1 MQCFQRGRKL
11 GTWSQFKSQFPN
23 SGLEALYSMEKGFF
37 NANKKI
43 KITGKPLLHWPE
55 DTVVEEG
62 VWRDYYSGEKLGDF
76 EKPWKKLHDER
87 FGEGT
92 DCLGLSTWWP
102 DYDFVLQFDQSWWE
116 GSCTSSWR
124 GCPGNNRVSFL
135 SFMKSTFITI
145 TQVVRARMMNCHP
158 CSL

>member
-1 MQCFQRGRKL
+1 MGK
-11 GTWSQFKSQFPN
+11 
-23 SGLEALYSMEKGFF
+23 GLC

-43 KITGKPLLHWPE
+43 TITGKPLLHWPE
-55 DTVVEEG
+55 DTIVEEG

-124 GCPGNNRVSFL
+124 GCLGNNRFSYL
-135 SFMKSTFITI
+135 SFMKIT
-145 TQVVRARMMNCHP
+145 
-158 CSL
+158 